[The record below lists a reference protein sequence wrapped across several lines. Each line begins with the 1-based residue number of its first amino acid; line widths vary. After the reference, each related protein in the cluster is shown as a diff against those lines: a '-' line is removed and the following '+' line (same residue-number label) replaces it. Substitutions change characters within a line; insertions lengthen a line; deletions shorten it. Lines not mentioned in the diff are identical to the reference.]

1 MLYMPEPAN
10 NKYIHDYIFEITI
23 LMKHLIRLPLILT
36 IAILSACDFEA
47 DNSLQGVP
55 AEGFFAAVGA
65 NQHSGLTDVQVGAA
79 VFADGQ
85 PINLVGGDAFEAST
99 SAESVLLLKRG
110 FYVGTYV
117 GDLPNTANLSDVNI
131 EIIHDNQAVTEARW
145 YPIEMFNID
154 PGPGELVGGSASLV
168 LPPAPT
174 ITMPQQNTVFDSI
187 DSTITLNWD
196 AGADAIKV
204 RSHVTCSNGVQEL
217 SYGAE
222 ATLADESD
230 DGTETIALD
239 QFIFDSALENPA
251 VRFITGEA
259 RALLQE
265 LLVQLSAGSADEN
278 FFKEIFPINPIEN
291 NCEIRLFMFRVRPGS
306 FASPTTNGIIIG
318 SRSDE
323 VTILYQ
329 PTGVPNPQ

>member
-1 MLYMPEPAN
+1 MAM
-10 NKYIHDYIFEITI
+10 
-23 LMKHLIRLPLILT
+23 LMKFHTSFLI
-36 IAILSACDFEA
+36 ILSTLLLTACDFEV
-47 DNSLQGVP
+47 DNNLPGVP

-79 VFADGQ
+79 VFADGE
-85 PINLVGGDAFEAST
+85 PINLVGGDAFKAATASDST
-99 SAESVLLLKRG
+99 LLLKRG

-117 GDLPNTANLSDVNI
+117 GDLPNTTNLSDINI
-131 EIIHDNQAVTEARW
+131 EIIHDNQAVTESRW

-174 ITMPQQNTVFDSI
+174 ITMPQQNTVFESI
-187 DSTITLNWD
+187 FATITLNWD
-196 AGADAIKV
+196 AGADTVKL
-204 RSHVTCSNGVQEL
+204 RSHVTCSDGVQEI
-217 SYGAE
+217 SYGTE

-230 DGTETIALD
+230 DGIETIALD
-239 QFIFDSALENPA
+239 QFIYDKTGGNPNI
-251 VRFITGEA
+251 RLITGQA

-265 LLVQLSAGSADEN
+265 LLVQLSAGAADED
-278 FFKEIFPINPIEN
+278 FFKELFPINPIEN
-291 NCEIRLFMFRVRPGS
+291 NCEIRLFLFRERPGS
-306 FASPTTNGIIIG
+306 FASPATNGTIIG

-329 PTGVPNPQ
+329 PIGVVNPL

>member
-1 MLYMPEPAN
+1 MRFTTYELAM
-10 NKYIHDYIFEITI
+10 
-23 LMKHLIRLPLILT
+23 LMKHLAHLPLILT
-36 IAILSACDFEA
+36 TAILSACGYEV
-47 DNSLQGVP
+47 DNNLPGVP
-55 AEGFFAAVGA
+55 ADGFFAAVGA

-79 VFADGQ
+79 VFADGE

-117 GDLPNTANLSDVNI
+117 ADLPNTTNLSDINI
-131 EIIHDNQAVTEARW
+131 KIIHDNQAVTESRW

-187 DSTITLNWD
+187 LDTITLNWD
-196 AGADAIKV
+196 TGADAIKV

-217 SYGAE
+217 SYGTE

-230 DGTETIALD
+230 DGTEIIALD
-239 QFIFDSALENPA
+239 QFIFDSTLGNPSI
-251 VRFITGEA
+251 RFITGQA

-265 LLVQLSAGSADEN
+265 LLVQLSAGAADED
-278 FFKEIFPINPIEN
+278 FFKELFPINPIEN
-291 NCEIRLFMFRVRPGS
+291 FCEIRLFLFRERPGS
-306 FASPTTNGIIIG
+306 FATPSTNGTIIG

-329 PTGVPNPQ
+329 PIVQPL